1 MRNWYDIVFF
11 CLQLIGSV
19 IWCQPIVA
27 WDGKDVG
34 VSAVGGAGPCALAMH
49 EALLA
54 DFRDDASELLVAVP
68 YECES

>member
-1 MRNWYDIVFF
+1 MTCFF
-11 CLQLIGSV
+11 TCLQLIGSV

-34 VSAVGGAGPCALAMH
+34 VSVKSGAGPCALAMH

-54 DFRDDASELLVAVP
+54 DCREDESELLVDVP

>member
-1 MRNWYDIVFF
+1 MGNSTDVVFL
-11 CLQLIGSV
+11 LQLIGSV

-27 WDGKDVG
+27 WDGEDVG
-34 VSAVGGAGPCALAMH
+34 VSVKGGAGSCALAMH

-68 YECES
+68 YECDES